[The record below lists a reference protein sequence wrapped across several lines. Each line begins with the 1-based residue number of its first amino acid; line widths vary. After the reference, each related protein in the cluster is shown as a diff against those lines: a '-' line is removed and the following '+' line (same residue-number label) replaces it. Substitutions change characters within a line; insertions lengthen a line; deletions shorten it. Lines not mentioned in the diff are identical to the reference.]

1 MWKSNLKKDNEFLK
15 RLVAVILPKTDV
27 CDICVFRDTFPQ
39 SCELHCE
46 QCESTERGTCACCGC
61 KDNCNFL
68 WNGKSPR

>member
-27 CDICVFRDTFPQ
+27 CEICVFRDTFPQ
-39 SCELHCE
+39 SCELNCE
-46 QCESTERGTCACCGC
+46 QCESPERGTCACCEC

-68 WNGKSPR
+68 WNGKSPK